1 MTTFND
7 LGLAEPV
14 LKAVKSEGYDTPTPI
29 QAQAIPVM
37 IAGRDVLG
45 IAQTGT
51 GKTAAF
57 VLPQLDRLARD
68 RKKPRPKTAAV
79 LILAP
84 TRELASQIA
93 DSIRT
98 YGRAL
103 KPSIAI
109 VIGGA
114 KPGPQ
119 VRALANGVDF
129 IVATPGRLLDH
140 LESGA
145 VTLQDTRSVV
155 LDEAD
160 QMLDLGFMPTI
171 RKILGRV
178 PSQRQTL
185 LFSATMPKQIRSLA
199 NDFLSDPAE
208 VSVAPVSKPITRIDQ
223 KVVFLD
229 GRAKP
234 RTLSTMLKDAAVE
247 RAVVFTRTK
256 HGADRLCKQLDRDGV
271 HAQPIHGNRSQGQR
285 ERTLSAFRSGKLSTL
300 VATDIAARGIDIDDV
315 THVFN
320 YDLPNVPEVYVHRIG
335 RTARAGKTGHAVAF
349 CTSAER
355 SLLRDI
361 ERLTN
366 IRIPVM
372 EGAVNDNMPETADD
386 RPSEKPHGEPRRETD
401 GAPQAKKRKPRH
413 RNRNKARA
421 DGDKPVA
428 FGKPSEQ
435 NRRRRKRG
443 KPAAENSP
451 QEAARPR
458 GGKKKH
464 RKGNR
469 PGAGGQESAGLNRML
484 EKASL

>member
-7 LGLAEPV
+7 LGLAEPI
-14 LKAVKSEGYDTPTPI
+14 LKAVKAEGYDTPTPI
-29 QAQAIPVM
+29 QAQAIPGM
-37 IAGRDVLG
+37 IDGRDVLG
-45 IAQTGT
+45 LAQTGT

-68 RKKPRPKTAAV
+68 RRKPRPKTAAV

-119 VRALANGVDF
+119 VRALASGVDF
-129 IVATPGRLLDH
+129 LVATPGRLLDH
-140 LESGA
+140 LESGV

-199 NDFLSDPAE
+199 SDFLTDPAE
-208 VSVAPVSKPITRIDQ
+208 ISVAPVSKPITRIDQ

-229 GRAKP
+229 GREKP
-234 RTLSTMLKDAAVE
+234 RVLSTMLKDSAVE

-256 HGADRLCKQLDRDGV
+256 HGADRLCKQLDRDGGDDAG
-271 HAQPIHGNRSQGQR
+271 HIRGDI
-285 ERTLSAFRSGKLSTL
+285 LS
-300 VATDIAARGIDIDDV
+300 RGA
-315 THVFN
+315 
-320 YDLPNVPEVYVHRIG
+320 DLQVYRLAVGLCQLCRIG
-335 RTARAGKTGHAVAF
+335 GAAFDRDTARARRAIRDR
-349 CTSAER
+349 AEV
-355 SLLRDI
+355 S
-361 ERLTN
+361 
-366 IRIPVM
+366 
-372 EGAVNDNMPETADD
+372 
-386 RPSEKPHGEPRRETD
+386 PRGCE
-401 GAPQAKKRKPRH
+401 
-413 RNRNKARA
+413 RA
-421 DGDKPVA
+421 D
-428 FGKPSEQ
+428 
-435 NRRRRKRG
+435 
-443 KPAAENSP
+443 
-451 QEAARPR
+451 
-458 GGKKKH
+458 H
-464 RKGNR
+464 RVD
-469 PGAGGQESAGLNRML
+469 L
-484 EKASL
+484 